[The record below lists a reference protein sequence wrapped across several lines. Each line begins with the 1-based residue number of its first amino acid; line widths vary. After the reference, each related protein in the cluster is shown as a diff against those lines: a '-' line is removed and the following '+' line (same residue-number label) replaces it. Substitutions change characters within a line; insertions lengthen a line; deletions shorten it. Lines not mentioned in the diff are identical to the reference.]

1 MIKEVIKLNG
11 KIEPWNPA
19 KINGWGQWASDKLK
33 DRVDWSTIVI
43 RAVQGL
49 PERVGSQDLMRALI
63 QSCLEE
69 NSWSGYLMAGRLL
82 VVLQRKEMFGN
93 VVPPTVKALQEK
105 LVKLGLMIPL
115 DYSDEEFTEIEKLI
129 KHDRDLG
136 QPHFVHQYVVN
147 KYAIQNR
154 VTSER
159 YETVQ
164 FVFMRMAMTIY
175 EKVKDRTE
183 RLKLVKE
190 IYDHFS
196 CNRLSAPT
204 PNYVNMG
211 TQHKGFASCCLI
223 AAGDT
228 GESLA
233 IADYIANKMTQNS
246 AGIGTSMI
254 TRTAGDPVRNG
265 QFRHEGKLPY
275 YAVHGKAV
283 RANTQAGRGGA
294 LNMYYNFS
302 DPEAMTITHLRNPK
316 SIDSKRNRDM
326 NYTFMYNT
334 HMAKA
339 AAKKESLF
347 DWTLFNAPELHDAF
361 YSGDRDQYEAMYQK
375 YMNDPDF
382 EKHYFDSR
390 DLLREMLIQSY
401 EVGTLHEINIEEVN
415 RHTPFKEPLYSSNL
429 CVAPETLVLTDKGH
443 VPIIELAGTKA
454 NVWNGQEWS
463 EVDVIKTGENQKLIT
478 VITDS
483 GMVIDC
489 TPYHKFYIVKNYH
502 SKPIEVRASELRYGD
517 KLIKCMMP
525 VIEGNKI
532 LDKAYINGFY
542 SGDGCEVRNQQR
554 IYLYGEKRNLAD
566 RFTDGGNWTNQ
577 PEYGRMYKHYKDLN
591 EKFFVPD
598 AKYTIKS
605 RLDWLAGVSDADGSI
620 YRNGDNQALVI
631 SSTNYKF
638 LSDIQYMLHTVGVY
652 AKIKKEG
659 AAGFR
664 KMPLNDGSGEM
675 GDFYCKDSWR
685 ILINSNGLYQ
695 LISLGIEFG
704 RLKVS
709 PIKPQREAKQF
720 VKISAVVDFNRTDDT
735 YCFTEPKRHMG
746 VFNGLLTGQ
755 CVEITQPTK
764 PYYNLA
770 DLLATSEI
778 GEVKFNGV
786 DSKEV
791 ETYVSKSSNK
801 FTVIRNDRKIK
812 ISANDLEVNDL
823 IVDGHGRDSGD
834 IKVTEIVS
842 KTEQPEISTCSL
854 AAIVVSN
861 VEDTKTYENVAYHAL
876 RMIDYCIENG
886 NYPFPHLAFTARQ
899 RYNAGVGMMAV
910 AEHMAKNQLSYTTLA
925 GREEIHFLSERHMY
939 CLIKASLKIAGER
952 GVAPWIHRTKWVDG
966 WTPLDTYNRNVDT
979 LFTNGVN
986 YCFNWDRLK
995 AEIKAMGGIA
1005 HSSLVAHM
1013 PSESSSKGMGKPNSL
1028 YPIRRKVQAKTDQ
1041 SQMIYWAAPESDNPD
1056 YHYEI
1061 AWDIGAEHLTNTYAI
1076 VQKFSDQAI
1085 SADYFRRLAKD
1096 EKVPVNEMFKDFF
1109 YRVKM
1114 GVKTR
1119 YYQNSATSSEI
1130 GLDVVETAFETG
1142 CAGGACSL

>member
-82 VVLQRKEMFGN
+82 VVLQRKEMFGS
-93 VVPPTVKALQEK
+93 VVPPTVKVLQEK

-115 DYSDEEFTEIEKLI
+115 NYSDEEFTEIEKLI

-375 YMNDPDF
+375 YLNDPDF

-429 CVAPETLVLTDKGH
+429 
-443 VPIIELAGTKA
+443 
-454 NVWNGQEWS
+454 
-463 EVDVIKTGENQKLIT
+463 
-478 VITDS
+478 
-483 GMVIDC
+483 
-489 TPYHKFYIVKNYH
+489 
-502 SKPIEVRASELRYGD
+502 
-517 KLIKCMMP
+517 
-525 VIEGNKI
+525 
-532 LDKAYINGFY
+532 
-542 SGDGCEVRNQQR
+542 
-554 IYLYGEKRNLAD
+554 
-566 RFTDGGNWTNQ
+566 
-577 PEYGRMYKHYKDLN
+577 
-591 EKFFVPD
+591 
-598 AKYTIKS
+598 
-605 RLDWLAGVSDADGSI
+605 
-620 YRNGDNQALVI
+620 
-631 SSTNYKF
+631 
-638 LSDIQYMLHTVGVY
+638 
-652 AKIKKEG
+652 
-659 AAGFR
+659 
-664 KMPLNDGSGEM
+664 
-675 GDFYCKDSWR
+675 
-685 ILINSNGLYQ
+685 
-695 LISLGIEFG
+695 
-704 RLKVS
+704 
-709 PIKPQREAKQF
+709 
-720 VKISAVVDFNRTDDT
+720 
-735 YCFTEPKRHMG
+735 
-746 VFNGLLTGQ
+746 

-834 IKVTEIVS
+834 IKVTEILS

-910 AEHMAKNQLSYTTLA
+910 AEHLAKNQLSYTALA
-925 GREEIHFLSERHMY
+925 GREELHFLSERHMY

>member
-11 KIEPWNPA
+11 TIEPWNPA

-82 VVLQRKEMFGN
+82 VVLQRKEMFGS

-105 LVKLGLMIPL
+105 LIKLGLMIPL
-115 DYSDEEFTEIEKLI
+115 DYSDEEFIEIEKLVQ
-129 KHDRDLG
+129 HDRDLG

-347 DWTLFNAPELHDAF
+347 DWTLYNAPELHDAF

-375 YMNDPDF
+375 YLNDPDF

-429 CVAPETLVLTDKGH
+429 CVAPETLVLTDKGN
-443 VPIIELAGTKA
+443 IEIRKLSGKRV
-454 NVWNGQEWS
+454 NVWNGEEWS
-463 EVDVIKTGENQKLIT
+463 NVEIVKTGENQALLT
-478 VITDS
+478 VTTDARRTLT
-483 GMVIDC
+483 C
-489 TPYHKFYIVKNYH
+489 TPYHKFYVKVNCII
-502 SKPIEVRASELRYGD
+502 KEVEARELKVGD
-517 KLIKCMMP
+517 
-525 VIEGNKI
+525 
-532 LDKAYINGFY
+532 
-542 SGDGCEVRNQQR
+542 
-554 IYLYGEKRNLAD
+554 
-566 RFTDGGNWTNQ
+566 
-577 PEYGRMYKHYKDLN
+577 
-591 EKFFVPD
+591 
-598 AKYTIKS
+598 
-605 RLDWLAGVSDADGSI
+605 
-620 YRNGDNQALVI
+620 
-631 SSTNYKF
+631 
-638 LSDIQYMLHTVGVY
+638 
-652 AKIKKEG
+652 
-659 AAGFR
+659 
-664 KMPLNDGSGEM
+664 
-675 GDFYCKDSWR
+675 
-685 ILINSNGLYQ
+685 Q
-695 LISLGIEFG
+695 LIDWVCPHTGQVVVGDTIYSVVYLG
-704 RLKVS
+704 RK
-709 PIKPQREAKQF
+709 
-720 VKISAVVDFNRTDDT
+720 DDT

-786 DSKEV
+786 DSKGV

-812 ISANDLEVNDL
+812 ISVNDLEVNDL

-861 VEDTKTYENVAYHAL
+861 VEDTETYENVAYHAL

-995 AEIKAMGGIA
+995 AEIKEMGGIA

-1061 AWDIGAEHLTNTYAI
+1061 AWDVGAEHLTNTYAI